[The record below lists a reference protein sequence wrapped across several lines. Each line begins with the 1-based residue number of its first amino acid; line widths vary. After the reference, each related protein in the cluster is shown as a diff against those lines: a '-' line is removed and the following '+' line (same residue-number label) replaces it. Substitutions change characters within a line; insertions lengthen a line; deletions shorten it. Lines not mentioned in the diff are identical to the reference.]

1 MNGKYTE
8 DALVE
13 QPAIALFE
21 QLGWET
27 ANCFHENFGNYGS
40 GNSNGNI
47 TLGRQTSSEV
57 VLVLRL
63 RVVLERL
70 NPDLPKRAIDLAI
83 EELARDRSIMSP
95 ANANRDVY
103 LLLKNGVKV
112 SYQDSEN
119 DNDQIIETVQVID
132 WKEPSNNDYFLA
144 SQFWVSGEMHKRRPD
159 LMGFVNGLPLIFIEL
174 KASYRRLE
182 NAYQDNL
189 RDYKTTIP
197 QIFWYNALI
206 ILSNGSQS
214 KIGSITSAWEHLAEW
229 KKINSEGEEG
239 IISLE
244 TMIRGT
250 CDPSR
255 LLDIVENFTIF
266 SEASGGLAKLVA
278 KNHQYLG
285 VNNAIKSLLQIKE
298 NQGKLGVF
306 WHTQGSGKSYS
317 MAFFS
322 QKVLRKLYGNYTFVI
337 ITDRRELD
345 DQIYKNFVNTGII
358 TEEHTQ
364 ATNGEHLKQL
374 LSEDHRFIFSL
385 IQKFRTKKD
394 ETTYPMISDRDD
406 IIVITDEAH
415 RSQYDTLATN
425 MRNALPNAAFIA
437 FTGTPLIVGEEKTR
451 EVFGDYISIYD
462 FKQSVDDGATVPLY
476 YENRIPE
483 LQLTNENMNEDMQS
497 LIEDAE
503 LDEEQEKKFAR
514 EFSREYHLITREKRL
529 EKIAEDIVAHF
540 MGRGTT
546 NKAMVI
552 SIDKAT
558 AVKMYDKVQVY
569 WRKYLKDLESKPLP
583 SDEVEKNEHLAK
595 IKFMK
600 ETDMAVVVSQEQNEI
615 DTFKEKGLDIA
626 PHRRRIVNEDLDKKF
641 KDAKDP
647 FRIVFICAMWMT
659 GFDVPSCST
668 IYLDKPMRNHT
679 LMQTISRANRV
690 YGDKLNGL
698 IVDYIGVFRNLEK
711 ALAIYGSPTEG
722 TKDGESPVKDKSFL
736 VDALEQAID
745 ETIVFC
751 KQHNVSLSGIED
763 AEGFG
768 RVKLIDDAVDS
779 ILINDDS
786 KKKYLLLA
794 GSVAKIYK
802 AILPDKAANGFRA
815 CQKLITTIAEKIRSL
830 TPKADIS
837 GIMEDVEVL
846 LDQSIATEG
855 YVFHDPPEQKPY
867 SEDQY
872 IDLSQIDFEAL
883 KSTFENGHKRIET
896 EKLRASIE
904 RKLTQMV
911 RLNKTRINY
920 LEKFQK
926 MIDEYNSGSH
936 NVEMFFTKLMA
947 FTKELNAEEKR
958 GIAENL
964 TEEELTIF
972 DLLKTPDVRLTKKDE
987 LQVKKV
993 AKKLLETLKGEK
1005 LVLDWRK
1012 RQQSRASV
1020 RVSIEM
1026 TLDLLP
1032 RIYTPEIYQ
1041 KKCDLVY
1048 QHVYDSYFGSAQS
1061 VYAHA

>member
-1 MNGKYTE
+1 MNGEYTE

-21 QLGWET
+21 DLGWET
-27 ANCFHENFGNYGS
+27 ANCFNENFGS
-40 GNSNGNI
+40 NSNGNI
-47 TLGRQTSSEV
+47 TLGRQTSNEV
-57 VLVLRL
+57 ILVPRL
-63 RVVLERL
+63 RAALERL
-70 NPDLPKRAIDLAI
+70 NPDLPKEAIELAI

-189 RDYKTTIP
+189 RDYKSTIP

-250 CDPSR
+250 CKPSR

-285 VNNAIKSLLQIKE
+285 VNNAIRSLLEIKE

-345 DQIYKNFVNTGII
+345 DQIYKNFANTGII

-406 IIVITDEAH
+406 IIVINDEAH

-451 EVFGDYISIYD
+451 DVFGDYISIYD

-483 LQLTNENMNEDMQS
+483 LQLTNENMNDDMQS
-497 LIEDAE
+497 LIENAE

-514 EFSREYHLITREKRL
+514 EFGREYHLITREKRL
-529 EKIAEDIVAHF
+529 EKVAEDIVAHF

-569 WRKYLKDLESKPLP
+569 WQKYLKDLESKPLP
-583 SDEVEKNEHLAK
+583 SDKIEKNEHLAK

-626 PHRRRIVNEDLDKKF
+626 PHRRRIVNEDMDKKF

-711 ALAIYGSPTEG
+711 ALAIYGSPTDG
-722 TKDGESPVKDKSFL
+722 TTDGETPVKDKSFL

-745 ETIVFC
+745 ETILFC

-763 AEGFG
+763 ADGFG

-802 AILPDKAANGFRA
+802 AILPDKAANGFRT

-837 GIMEDVEVL
+837 GIMEDVEAL
-846 LDQSIATEG
+846 LDQSIAIEG
-855 YVFHDPPEQKPY
+855 YIFHDSPEQKQY
-867 SEDQY
+867 GEDNY

-883 KSTFENGHKRIET
+883 KSAFENGHKRIET

-911 RLNKTRINY
+911 RLNKTRIDY

-936 NVEMFFTKLMA
+936 NVEMFFAKLMA

-972 DLLKTPDVRLTKKDE
+972 DILKTPDVRLTKKDE
-987 LQVKKV
+987 MQVKKV

-1061 VYAHA
+1061 IYAHA

>member
-1 MNGKYTE
+1 
-8 DALVE
+8 
-13 QPAIALFE
+13 
-21 QLGWET
+21 
-27 ANCFHENFGNYGS
+27 
-40 GNSNGNI
+40 NI
-47 TLGRQTSSEV
+47 TLGRQTSNEV
-57 VLVLRL
+57 ILVPRL
-63 RVVLERL
+63 RVALERL
-70 NPDLPKRAIDLAI
+70 NPDLPKEAIDLAI

-112 SYQDSEN
+112 SYQDSKN
-119 DNDQIIETVQVID
+119 DNGQIIEKVQVID
-132 WKEPSNNDYFLA
+132 WNVPSNNDYFLA
-144 SQFWVSGEMHKRRPD
+144 SQLWVSGEMHKRRPD

-244 TMIRGT
+244 TMILGT
-250 CDPSR
+250 CEPSR

-285 VNNAIKSLLQIKE
+285 VNNAIRSLLEIKE

-322 QKVLRKLYGNYTFVI
+322 QKVLRKLPGNYTFVI

-345 DQIYKNFVNTGII
+345 NQIYKNFANTGII
-358 TEEHTQ
+358 TEEHSQ

-374 LSEDHRFIFSL
+374 LSEDHRFIFTL

-529 EKIAEDIVAHF
+529 EKVAEDIVAHF

-569 WRKYLKDLESKPLP
+569 WQKYLKDLESKPSS
-583 SDEVEKNEHLAK
+583 SDEMEKQEHLAK

-615 DTFKEKGLDIA
+615 TTFKEKGLDIA

-711 ALAIYGSPTEG
+711 ALAIYGSPTDG
-722 TKDGESPVKDKSFL
+722 TKNGETPVKDKSFL
-736 VDALEQAID
+736 VDALKQAID

-751 KQHNVSLSGIED
+751 KEHNVSLSGIED
-763 AEGFG
+763 ADGFG

-779 ILINDDS
+779 ILISDDS

-794 GSVAKIYK
+794 GSVARIYK
-802 AILPDKAANGFRA
+802 AILPDKAANGLA
-815 CQKLITTIAEKIRSL
+815 PCQKLITTIAEKIRSL

-837 GIMEDVEVL
+837 GIMEDVEIL
-846 LDQSIATEG
+846 LDKSIATEG
-855 YVFHDPPEQKPY
+855 YVFHDPSEQKKY
-867 SEDQY
+867 GEDNY

-883 KSTFENGHKRIET
+883 KSAFENGRKRIET

-904 RKLTQMV
+904 RKLIQLV
-911 RLNKTRINY
+911 RLNKTRIDY
-920 LEKFQK
+920 LEKFK
-926 MIDEYNSGSH
+926 IMIDEYNSGSH

-958 GIAENL
+958 AIAENL

-972 DLLKTPDVRLTKKDE
+972 DLLKTPDISLTKKDE

-993 AKKLLETLKGEK
+993 AQKLLETLKGEK

-1020 RVSIEM
+1020 RVSIEV

-1061 VYAHA
+1061 IYAHV

>member
-13 QPAIALFE
+13 QPTIALFE
-21 QLGWET
+21 KLGWET
-27 ANCFHENFGNYGS
+27 ANCYNENFGNGSS
-40 GNSNGNI
+40 GNSNI
-47 TLGRQTSSEV
+47 TLGRQTSNEV
-57 VLVLRL
+57 ILVPRL
-63 RVVLERL
+63 RAALERL
-70 NPDLPKRAIDLAI
+70 NPDLPKEAIDLAI

-112 SYQDSEN
+112 SYQDGKN
-119 DNDQIIETVQVID
+119 DNGQIIETVQVID

-144 SQFWVSGEMHKRRPD
+144 SQLWVSGEMHKRRPD
-159 LMGFVNGLPLIFIEL
+159 LRGFVNGLPLIFIEL
-174 KASYRRLE
+174 KASYKRLE

-189 RDYKTTIP
+189 KDYKSTIP
-197 QIFWYNALI
+197 HIFWYNALI

-244 TMIRGT
+244 TMILGT
-250 CDPSR
+250 CKPSR

-285 VNNAIKSLLQIKE
+285 VNNAIRSLLEIKE

-322 QKVLRKLYGNYTFVI
+322 QKVLRKLPGNYTFVI

-345 DQIYKNFVNTGII
+345 NQIYKNFANTGII
-358 TEEHTQ
+358 TEEHSQ

-503 LDEEQEKKFAR
+503 LDEEQEMKFAR

-529 EKIAEDIVAHF
+529 EKVAEDIVSHF

-558 AVKMYDKVQVY
+558 AVKMYDKVQAY
-569 WRKYLKDLESKPLP
+569 WQKYLKDLESKPLP
-583 SDEVEKNEHLAK
+583 SDEMEKKEHLAK

-615 DTFKEKGLDIA
+615 TTFKEKGLDIT

-641 KDAKDP
+641 KDANDP

-711 ALAIYGSPTEG
+711 ALAIYGSPTDG
-722 TKDGESPVKDKSFL
+722 TKDGETPVKDKSFL
-736 VDALEQAID
+736 VDALKQAID

-763 AEGFG
+763 ADGFG

-779 ILINDDS
+779 ILVNDDS

-802 AILPDKAANGFRA
+802 AILPDKAANGLA
-815 CQKLITTIAEKIRSL
+815 PCQKLITTIAEKIRSL

-846 LDQSIATEG
+846 LDKSIATEG
-855 YVFHDPPEQKPY
+855 YIFHDPSEQKKY
-867 SEDQY
+867 GEDNY

-883 KSTFENGHKRIET
+883 KSTFENGRKRIET

-904 RKLTQMV
+904 RKLIQLV
-911 RLNKTRINY
+911 RLNKTRIDY
-920 LEKFQK
+920 LEKFK
-926 MIDEYNSGSH
+926 TMIDEYNSGSH

-972 DLLKTPDVRLTKKDE
+972 DLLKTSDISLTKKDE
-987 LQVKKV
+987 MQVKKV
-993 AKKLLETLKGEK
+993 AQKLLETLKGEK

-1020 RVSIEM
+1020 RVSIEV

>member
-13 QPAIALFE
+13 QPTIALFE
-21 QLGWET
+21 KLGWET
-27 ANCFHENFGNYGS
+27 ANCYNENFGSYSSGS
-40 GNSNGNI
+40 GNGNI
-47 TLGRQTSSEV
+47 TLGRQTSNEV
-57 VLVLRL
+57 ILVPRL
-63 RVVLERL
+63 RAALERL
-70 NPDLPKRAIDLAI
+70 NPDLPKEAIDLAI

-112 SYQDSEN
+112 SYQDREN
-119 DNDQIIETVQVID
+119 DNGQIIETVQVID

-144 SQFWVSGEMHKRRPD
+144 SQLWVSGEMHKRRPD

-174 KASYRRLE
+174 KASYKRLE

-189 RDYKTTIP
+189 KDYKSTIP

-250 CDPSR
+250 CKPSR

-285 VNNAIKSLLQIKE
+285 VNNAIRSLLEIKE

-345 DQIYKNFVNTGII
+345 DQIYKNFANTGII

-364 ATNGEHLKQL
+364 ATKGEHLKQL

-406 IIVITDEAH
+406 IIVINDEAH

-451 EVFGDYISIYD
+451 DVFGDYISIYD

-497 LIEDAE
+497 LIENAE
-503 LDEEQEKKFAR
+503 LDEEQEKKFGR
-514 EFSREYHLITREKRL
+514 EFGREYHLITREDRL
-529 EKIAEDIVAHF
+529 EKVAEDIVAHF

-569 WRKYLKDLESKPLP
+569 WQKYLKDLESKPLP
-583 SDEVEKNEHLAK
+583 SDEIEKNEHLAK

-615 DTFKEKGLDIA
+615 TTFKEKGLDIT

-641 KDAKDP
+641 KDANDP

-711 ALAIYGSPTEG
+711 ALAIYGSPTDG
-722 TKDGESPVKDKSFL
+722 TKDGETPVKDKSFL
-736 VDALEQAID
+736 VDALKQAID

-763 AEGFG
+763 ADGFG

-779 ILINDDS
+779 ILVNDDS

-802 AILPDKAANGFRA
+802 AILPDKAANGLA
-815 CQKLITTIAEKIRSL
+815 PCQKLITTIAEKIRSL

-846 LDQSIATEG
+846 LDKSIATEG
-855 YVFHDPPEQKPY
+855 YIFHDPSEQKQY
-867 SEDQY
+867 GEDNY

-883 KSTFENGHKRIET
+883 KSTFENSRKRIET

-904 RKLTQMV
+904 RKLIQLV
-911 RLNKTRINY
+911 RLNKTRIDY
-920 LEKFQK
+920 LEKFK
-926 MIDEYNSGSH
+926 TMIDEYNSGSH

-972 DLLKTPDVRLTKKDE
+972 DLLKTSDISLTKKDE
-987 LQVKKV
+987 MQVKKV
-993 AKKLLETLKGEK
+993 AQKLLETLKGEK

-1020 RVSIEM
+1020 RVSIEV

-1061 VYAHA
+1061 IYAHA